1 MWVDPAI
8 LINNEREKRRKL
20 RIIQVREQEKEFA
33 RHVRENTQRK
43 RQEEKRILEDHL
55 KEHAIKEHHEQL
67 CRLREALTAR
77 RDQIGQAQRDAAT
90 IEQEERKLQELR
102 ILLTSHQ
109 RAVAK
114 KREVAALH
122 ELTENQLKQKAAKDE
137 IFNVRSQVL
146 AVEKERSKLVTS
158 NKKKPQGSLLIMDL
172 ETDQSPMF
180 STRRVQGIEAFASTY
195 FHLPDG
201 LVHRE
206 ATPTPYELNAVQAA
220 HQVTVKDDDYQKQSM
235 ADRQEQKVKADLRHK
250 HAMAQV
256 KIEKDKIALVKDL
269 SILAREDRTRRQ
281 HLIHK
286 IPTNLFQPVQQQL
299 EDKERHQFEL
309 EDAFEKIIHKKIHV
323 PITSE

>member
-1 MWVDPAI
+1 
-8 LINNEREKRRKL
+8 
-20 RIIQVREQEKEFA
+20 
-33 RHVRENTQRK
+33 
-43 RQEEKRILEDHL
+43 
-55 KEHAIKEHHEQL
+55 
-67 CRLREALTAR
+67 
-77 RDQIGQAQRDAAT
+77 
-90 IEQEERKLQELR
+90 
-102 ILLTSHQ
+102 
-109 RAVAK
+109 
-114 KREVAALH
+114 
-122 ELTENQLKQKAAKDE
+122 LKQKAAKDE

-256 KIEKDKIALVKDL
+256 KIEKVG
-269 SILAREDRTRRQ
+269 
-281 HLIHK
+281 
-286 IPTNLFQPVQQQL
+286 QPGV
-299 EDKERHQFEL
+299 
-309 EDAFEKIIHKKIHV
+309 
-323 PITSE
+323 